1 MSNRQLDEIQEEET
15 NKELASDLGISYED
29 FCELDYVI
37 DTNESSDGLVY
48 SHVITFSDNSPQGI
62 LNKIENLDSN
72 NSIRLQLSS

>member
-48 SHVITFSDNSPQGI
+48 SHVITFLDNSPQEI

-72 NSIRLQLSS
+72 NSISLQLSS